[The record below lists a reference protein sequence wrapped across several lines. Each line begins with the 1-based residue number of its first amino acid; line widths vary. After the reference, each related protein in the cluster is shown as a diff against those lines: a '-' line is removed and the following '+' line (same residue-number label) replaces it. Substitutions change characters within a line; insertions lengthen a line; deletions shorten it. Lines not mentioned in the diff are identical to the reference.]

1 MRETSVS
8 PPAYAAGGSE
18 PKALASRARFSLS
31 GFTLI
36 EIVVVMLVLSIILG
50 MVSVRLT
57 RDQSDILRDEAQR
70 LALVLQNAQQQAIL
84 EGRYYAFAASADGYQ
99 FLSLNKDGR
108 LVPIRADELLGP
120 RKLPAPMTLDPDR
133 PAADATKRPD
143 PLLFDPSGEF
153 PAFTMI
159 LSIGDLT
166 WYVQGRDDGQ
176 IQSTPI
182 PPAAT

>member
-1 MRETSVS
+1 M
-8 PPAYAAGGSE
+8 
-18 PKALASRARFSLS
+18 S

-50 MVSVRLT
+50 MVGVRLT

-84 EGRYYAFAASADGYQ
+84 EGRHYAFMLTSDGYQ
-99 FLSLNKDGR
+99 FLLLNREGR

-120 RKLPAPMTLDPDR
+120 RKMPPLMALAPDR

-143 PLLFDPSGEF
+143 PILFDPSGEF
-153 PAFTMI
+153 PVFTMI
-159 LSIGDLT
+159 LRIGELT

-176 IQSTPI
+176 IQSTSTLQ
-182 PPAAT
+182 PAAT